1 MKATLVASPKGDIS
15 RIAELPAPLRT
26 GSDLLEVLMN
36 GPSDTVALDAA
47 DLDEPFFDL
56 RTGVAGDMLQKVSNY
71 RMRLIILGDFTEVE
85 SRSLRDFIV
94 ESNQRGQ
101 VIFADTLESAIVKLK

>member
-15 RIAELPAPLRT
+15 RIAELATPLQT

-36 GPSDTVALDAA
+36 SPSDTVALDAA

-71 RMRLIILGDFTEVE
+71 RMRLIILGDFTKVE
-85 SRSLRDFIV
+85 SSSLRDFIY

-101 VIFADTLESAIVKLK
+101 VIFTDSLESAIAKLK